1 MTCLPVEDL
10 TPIDNEQLPERKT
23 NVANDPLKR
32 FRKGR
37 PITNAEMEERVNAA
51 YMLMLTGG
59 TRRENC
65 AQLAAKYGVSF
76 RQAENYYSDA
86 QQLMRSDYS
95 DKRQELLNQ
104 VNNMRMHTVRKA
116 LKRGNYQVVAHL
128 LDSLARSA
136 GEGTIENEAN
146 QAPTLNITIDD
157 KRDSIPVSS
166 HSLPDAADHS

>member
-76 RQAENYYSDA
+76 RQAENYYP
-86 QQLMRSDYS
+86 M
-95 DKRQELLNQ
+95 
-104 VNNMRMHTVRKA
+104 
-116 LKRGNYQVVAHL
+116 
-128 LDSLARSA
+128 
-136 GEGTIENEAN
+136 
-146 QAPTLNITIDD
+146 P
-157 KRDSIPVSS
+157 SS
-166 HSLPDAADHS
+166 